1 MEFEAPPLPY
11 SRKALAPTISD
22 ETLTE
27 HYEKHFKGYVAKLN
41 EIQQVSQAPDDTSLE
56 KFILKGAK
64 GSWKKDPPGG
74 VIPPVPGATHLFNM
88 AAQVYNH
95 VFFWNSLKHKGGG
108 EPDGE
113 MASGVEAYGGL
124 DKLRKDVVEA
134 AAAVFGSG
142 WVWICAKDG
151 NLVLLRGLGATL
163 PIIYDGYVPL
173 LTIDVWEHAYYLDYK
188 ANRSKYV
195 GAVFDNLLNWDFAN
209 SNLENA

>member
-11 SRKALAPTISD
+11 SRKALAPTIS
-22 ETLTE
+22 EEALTE
-27 HYEKHFKGYVAKLN
+27 HYEEHFKGYVTKLN
-41 EIQQVSQAPDDTSLE
+41 EIQHVLQAPDDTPLE
-56 KFILKGAK
+56 KLILRGAK
-64 GSWKKDPPGG
+64 GSWKKDPNGG
-74 VIPPVPGATHLFNM
+74 VIPTVPEATHLFNM

-124 DKLRKDVVEA
+124 EKLRKDVVEA
-134 AAAVFGSG
+134 GAAVFGSG

-151 NLVLLRGLGATL
+151 KLVLLRGLGATL
-163 PIIYDGYVPL
+163 PIVYAGYVPL
-173 LTIDVWEHAYYLDYK
+173 LTIDVWEHAYYLDYQSQRDK
-188 ANRSKYV
+188 FV
-195 GAVFDNLLNWDFAN
+195 GNVFDNLLNWDFAN